1 MSLTLKMPLRWK
13 HTTLKDRQ
21 SIPEGEFGSM
31 GDYYCE
37 QCGVYVYGDEC
48 PNWPHELNR
57 VDIST
62 PFKAT
67 KRYRLFPYRGHC
79 QHGIDW
85 RERCDDCWAMV
96 PTED

>member
-1 MSLTLKMPLRWK
+1 MSLALKMPLRWK

-48 PNWPHELNR
+48 PNWPHALNP
-57 VDIST
+57 VDTAT
-62 PFKAT
+62 PFRAT
-67 KRYRLFPYRGHC
+67 KRYRLYPYRGHC

-96 PTED
+96 PKED